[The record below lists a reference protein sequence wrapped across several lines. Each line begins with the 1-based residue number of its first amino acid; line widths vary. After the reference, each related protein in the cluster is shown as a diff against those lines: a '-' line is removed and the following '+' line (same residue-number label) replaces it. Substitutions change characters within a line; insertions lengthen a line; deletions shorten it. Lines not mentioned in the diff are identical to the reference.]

1 MLAFIGRRV
10 WNSSRETLWSH
21 LLISAMTAITLFM
34 FSGFLLLQDN
44 LEGLLRI
51 WADQIQ
57 INVYLDKNLSV
68 EQIQSLLTR
77 LRDLPE
83 VERVRYI
90 SQEQAWRDFQD
101 ALGAQAAVLQGL
113 PPDVLPAS
121 FEITVKPYVRDGARL
136 KAFTDGVKD
145 EKGVTAVEYARDWV
159 DRLSLVMLAVQWAK
173 WLVGGVLFV
182 ATFFIVDSAIRLALL
197 ARREEVEIMQL
208 VGAPQALIQAPFVL
222 EGMVRGVIGA
232 ALAVFS
238 LWALFRLLERDLS
251 AIAAVLGAGRPFE
264 FLPMRTIAV
273 ILLVGWFL
281 GAAGSLFSIRRFLR
295 TWRE

>member
-44 LEGLLRI
+44 LEGLLRV
-51 WADQIQ
+51 WGDQIQ
-57 INVYLDKNLSV
+57 INVYLDTNLTV
-68 EQIQSLLTR
+68 EQIQSFLTR
-77 LRDLPE
+77 VRDLPE
-83 VERVRYI
+83 VDRVRYI

-121 FEITVKPYVRDGARL
+121 FEITVKPYVRNGARL
-136 KAFTDGVKD
+136 KAFADGLKD

-182 ATFFIVDSAIRLALL
+182 ATFFIVDSAIKLALL

-208 VGAPQALIQAPFVL
+208 VGAPAALIQAPFVL
-222 EGMVRGVIGA
+222 EGMIRGLIGA
-232 ALAVFS
+232 LLAVCS

-251 AIAAVLGAGRPFE
+251 AIAAVMGAGRPFQ

-273 ILLVGWFL
+273 ILLVGWLL

-295 TWRE
+295 TWRD